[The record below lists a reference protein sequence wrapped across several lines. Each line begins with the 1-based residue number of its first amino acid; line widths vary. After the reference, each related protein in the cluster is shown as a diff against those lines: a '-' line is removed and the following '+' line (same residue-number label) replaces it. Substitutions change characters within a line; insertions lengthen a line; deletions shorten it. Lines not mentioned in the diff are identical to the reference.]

1 MIADLA
7 GLLGLSQRLLWTGFV
22 VFLRVG
28 ALAALLPAF
37 GEQSIPV
44 RVRLGLAFAFTVV
57 VLPSIAPDIPQIP
70 QSATALVAI
79 LGTEVLAGLFFG
91 LLLRFFVLALQI
103 AGTVAAQ
110 STSLS
115 QIFGGSAG
123 VDPQPAIG
131 RVLVTA
137 GLALAAAMGLH
148 TDFAAYMIET
158 YALVPIGQ
166 AMDPTV
172 VADLGLAAVS
182 HVFAL
187 GFTLAAPFVISS
199 LVYNVTL
206 GVINRAM
213 PQLMVSFIGAPA
225 ITAGGL
231 LLLAV
236 CAPLMLEVWLSALRV
251 VVDDPAGA
259 FR

>member
-1 MIADLA
+1 MADLA
-7 GLLGLSQRLLWTGFV
+7 ELAGLSRAALWAGFV

-28 ALAALLPAF
+28 ALTALLPAF

-44 RVRLGLAFAFTVV
+44 RVRLALAVGFTLV
-57 VLPSIAPDIPQIP
+57 VLPAVTPTILPPPEDLPAQV
-70 QSATALVAI
+70 ALLAAEIV
-79 LGTEVLAGLFFG
+79 AGLFFG
-91 LLLRFFVLALQI
+91 LLLRFFVFALQI
-103 AGTVAAQ
+103 AGTIAAQ
-110 STSLS
+110 SVSLS

-148 TDFAAYMIET
+148 TEFAAYAIET
-158 YALVPIGQ
+158 YLLVPAGQ
-166 AMDPTV
+166 FLEPRI
-172 VADLGLAAVS
+172 VADLGLAAVT

-187 GFTLAAPFVISS
+187 GFTLAAPFVIAS

-231 LLLAV
+231 ALLALS
-236 CAPLMLEVWLSALRV
+236 APLMLEVWMSAMRLAIE
-251 VVDDPAGA
+251 DPGGA